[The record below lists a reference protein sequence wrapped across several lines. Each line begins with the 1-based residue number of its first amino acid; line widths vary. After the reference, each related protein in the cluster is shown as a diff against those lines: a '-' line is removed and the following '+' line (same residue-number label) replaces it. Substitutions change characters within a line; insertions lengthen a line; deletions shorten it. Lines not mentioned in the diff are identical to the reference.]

1 MKVLKIIGKGLAII
15 LGVVIVL
22 LLITSIY
29 YRLKAHNIMSQ
40 LKNDGYCNLV
50 SAGDYKLNALKVGN
64 ENGKHKIVCCSGL
77 NDGTM
82 NFAWRNMTKDIEKD
96 NQLIFIDRAG
106 YGFSEDTKTD
116 RTVEQIVEDYR
127 TVLKNMGEEGP
138 YVLLAHS
145 IGGLY
150 STYWQNKYPDEI
162 EDVIFMDG
170 SLCTYVDEEWGQ
182 SNKKLYYTLSI
193 FEKIGLA
200 PLLLKQYSGEL
211 ADNISK
217 KELDMNLYMASK
229 TIGAHANVS
238 EAAMGYPNAKTVLDS
253 LKPNN
258 IPKLFIDATYYF
270 DENYADKEA
279 YWTPFEEK
287 IGNCKL
293 VSMHGSHTIYMD
305 HAEECAKIIKDHI
318 DSLE

>member
-15 LGVVIVL
+15 LGIVIVL

-50 SAGDYKLNALKVGN
+50 SAGEYKLNALKVGN

-82 NFAWRNMTKDIEKD
+82 NFSWRNMTKDIEKD

-127 TVLKNMGEEGP
+127 TVLKNMDEEGP
-138 YVLLAHS
+138 YILLAHS
-145 IGGLY
+145 IGGVY

-170 SLCTYVDEEWGQ
+170 TLCTYADEEWGQ
-182 SNKKLYYTLSI
+182 SNKNLYYNLSI
-193 FEKIGLA
+193 LEKTGLA
-200 PLLLKQYSGEL
+200 PIILKKYGGEL
-211 ADNISK
+211 ADYMSK
-217 KELDMNLYMASK
+217 KEFDMNVYLTTK
-229 TIGAHANVS
+229 TIGAHANIS
-238 EAAMGYPNAKTVLDS
+238 EAAMGYTNSKTVLDS
-253 LKPNN
+253 LEPNN

-270 DENYADKEA
+270 DENQADKEA

-287 IGNCKL
+287 AGNCEL
-293 VSMHGSHTIYMD
+293 VSLHGTHTIYMD
-305 HAEECAKIIKDHI
+305 HADECAKIIKDHL